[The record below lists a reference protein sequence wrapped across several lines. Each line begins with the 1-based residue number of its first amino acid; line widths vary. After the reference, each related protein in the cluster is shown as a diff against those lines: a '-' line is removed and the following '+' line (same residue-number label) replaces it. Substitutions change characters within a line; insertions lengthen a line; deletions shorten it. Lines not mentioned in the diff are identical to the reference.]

1 MNEITNRSDLPDAG
15 YILDISGNSDNRY
28 LLIFKVLNK
37 QVECIYSEYSTI
49 ERSKYHVFQND
60 TTLCLPYDIELYT
73 LDLDTEDG
81 DCKSN
86 IFILSDAE
94 VLKNI
99 VMDAF

>member
-37 QVECIYSEYSTI
+37 QVECVYSEYTTI

-60 TTLCLPYDIELYT
+60 TTLCVPYDIELYT
-73 LDLDTEDG
+73 LDGDG
-81 DCKSN
+81 DREAN
-86 IFILSDAE
+86 IFILSDDE
-94 VLKNI
+94 ILKNI
-99 VMDAF
+99 VMYAF